1 MRLALGLPLI
11 CFIFLNNYNDKIGI
25 MLLKQTANTKQ
36 VRAAKREE
44 VIRNQS
50 TNIEMVQEKK
60 WDSIQCGKIQDLI
73 PF

>member
-1 MRLALGLPLI
+1 MGLPLI
-11 CFIFLNNYNDKIGI
+11 CFIFLNNYNDEIGI

>member
-1 MRLALGLPLI
+1 MCTAGWKTTPTDLVTLIAAMHEACLGSALNMFYFPE
-11 CFIFLNNYNDKIGI
+11 
-25 MLLKQTANTKQ
+25 TANTKQ

-60 WDSIQCGKIQDLI
+60 
-73 PF
+73 

>member
-1 MRLALGLPLI
+1 
-11 CFIFLNNYNDKIGI
+11 